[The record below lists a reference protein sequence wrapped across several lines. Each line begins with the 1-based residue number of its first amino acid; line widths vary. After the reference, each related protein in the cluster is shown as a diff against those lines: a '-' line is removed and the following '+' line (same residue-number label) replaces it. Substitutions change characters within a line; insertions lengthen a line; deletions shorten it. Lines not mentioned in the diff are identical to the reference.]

1 LRGWLWRGDSHLIAG
16 SSPAVI
22 AGIAG
27 RKAVMD
33 AVRLTKCECGC
44 GCGEDATTS
53 DGGVALCA
61 ACAEYAVDPESGE
74 VVCSRDP
81 RAEEITECC
90 GAGGQTRSYWRI
102 RPPVAPA
109 VASDGEWACYWNTVG
124 DGSRVVSR
132 HATEAEAARAVVTR
146 RQWVVAG
153 GHPHYLYRYEVRQW
167 DGEAWVAP
175 YEAE

>member
-1 LRGWLWRGDSHLIAG
+1 
-16 SSPAVI
+16 
-22 AGIAG
+22 
-27 RKAVMD
+27 MD

-90 GAGGQTRSYWRI
+90 GAGGQTRSYWRL
-102 RPPVAPA
+102 RPPAAPA
-109 VASDGEWACYWNTVG
+109 VAPDGEWACYWHTVG

-132 HATEAEAARAVVTR
+132 HATKAEAEQAVAARDWPAPGDHNR
-146 RQWVVAG
+146 
-153 GHPHYLYRYEVRQW
+153 YLCGYEVRQW
-167 DGEAWVAP
+167 DGERWSVPGEPESAVS
-175 YEAE
+175 YY